1 VLDEGDFERFV
12 ATVDPLLKAGRD
24 VLWVLVGRT
33 ESNLPKVRKLLTKY
47 RMCVHVF
54 YLCYNVKQMSG
65 YGYWKRQRGI
75 ANSKSLEVALYCYK
89 GKSPKNQPKNR
100 MHVDAGSCLFD
111 SVLRNVPVLAPKH
124 QAFVSKEVRETSLRS
139 MQGVTQSYTNDER
152 ERLEAMH
159 DDDDGMGLDQPNGD
173 AQQEAILTAQR
184 KRQLYKQ
191 PSKTDVPW
199 FPHDNDMALLKE
211 FCWESGTPRWVLHGT
226 PAGGAGVLGCLE
238 AGCSVVALCYDDHHR
253 THLTKILLERAV
265 EAMVAGTAQ
274 VFKDEAL
281 LARSI
286 ELNVTPISKA
296 ASARLRPVFV
306 VRDSDGEEE
315 IEAKPKKKHGQKAE
329 KKTKE
334 PKHKAKATRKTKGA
348 ANVIDASVSDTDSSE
363 SESDDEPPAKK
374 KSKK

>member
-152 ERLEAMH
+152 ERLKAMH

-334 PKHKAKATRKTKGA
+334 PKHKAKATRKKKGA
-348 ANVIDASVSDTDSSE
+348 AVSDTDSSE